1 MAAGPPPAEPGA
13 QPAPERLDLRG
24 LLCPLTWTRTRA
36 ALQRLP
42 GGGAIAVLIDHR
54 PAVPDLRRN
63 TEALGHEV
71 VSALEVGDGV
81 WELVLRKGTP

>member
-1 MAAGPPPAEPGA
+1 MGAKDPAAT
-13 QPAPERLDLRG
+13 APEAAPEPLDLRG
-24 LLCPLTWTRTRA
+24 LLCPLTWTKTRA

-42 GGGAIAVLIDHR
+42 AGRAIAVRVDHR

-71 VSALEVGDGV
+71 VSTREITAGV
-81 WELVLRKGTP
+81 WELVLRKGEP

>member
-1 MAAGPPPAEPGA
+1 MGAKHPAATAAEA
-13 QPAPERLDLRG
+13 APELLDLRG

-42 GGGAIAVLIDHR
+42 AGGAIAVRVDHR

-71 VSALEVGDGV
+71 VSSREIALGV
-81 WELVLRKGTP
+81 WELVLRRGAA